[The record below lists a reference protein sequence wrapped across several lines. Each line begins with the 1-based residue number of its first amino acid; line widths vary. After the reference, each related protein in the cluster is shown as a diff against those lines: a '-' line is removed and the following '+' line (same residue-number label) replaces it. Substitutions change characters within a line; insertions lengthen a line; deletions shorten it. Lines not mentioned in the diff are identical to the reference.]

1 MATTIQLT
9 FDALSP
15 KRLGFFW
22 LEVLG
27 YAVDPPPGGELGDPH
42 ETYDA
47 WVRLFTDS
55 GRPELADSAFALV
68 DPDGVGPRIFIQRV
82 PEPKTAKNRLHIDV
96 RTATGLKGDE
106 RMAALEEEAARLV
119 GLGATR
125 LNRFEPEPPTSHGFI
140 VMSDPEGNE
149 FCLD

>member
-1 MATTIQLT
+1 MAATIQLT

-15 KRLGFFW
+15 KVLGFFW

-42 ETYDA
+42 ETWDA
-47 WVRLFTDS
+47 WVKLLTDS
-55 GRPELADSAFALV
+55 GRPELVDSAFVLV
-68 DPDGVGPRIFIQRV
+68 DPEGKGPRIFIQRV
-82 PEPKTAKNRLHIDV
+82 AETKTAKNRLHIDV
-96 RTATGLKGDE
+96 RSAVGLEGDQ
-106 RMAALEEEAARLV
+106 RMARLEEEASRLV

-125 LNRFEPEPPTSHGFI
+125 LHRFEPNPPTSDGFI
-140 VMSDPEGNE
+140 VMADPEGNE